1 MATTAP
7 LNLSALTGTGVAII
21 GSLAGGGGLYVLA
34 ITLLFVRPGGS
45 RPVRARRLP
54 ASR

>member
-21 GSLAGGGGLYVLA
+21 GSLAGGGLYVLA

-45 RPVRARRLP
+45 RPVRARRRP